1 MPQATH
7 HATSFWIGADSG
19 RLYSCCIVRLGF
31 CVRFPYNTCGGAHE
45 ATFSFEPKLGH
56 GCGSCSADGGALF
69 TEVPLAPDERLG
81 AANHAQI
88 PCCPT
93 KGPTDCYR
101 KNANR
106 ARRDPRFH
114 FKDRHTASFLIPT
127 MASVE
132 PQIHRRNKHNTHT
145 HTRHTH
151 THTTHTQ
158 DTFRTHTR
166 ARTHAPRTHALA
178 SRATHASRATRH
190 TPHAT
195 RHAAR
200 GTRHTSHA
208 NVLGFWHIQHEAL
221 CALVGEVLY
230 QNTQDISLFKFI
242 RVKSDL
248 KRYLRSAPTLWNAR
262 CQRRT
267 TTNDNTRHRKR
278 RQRTT
283 TSDSERRQ
291 TTTTTMTT
299 TSMTTTTTTDNEQ
312 RR

>member
-1 MPQATH
+1 MWTDAAVSRTCFCGRFLDTILVPQATH

-45 ATFSFEPKLGH
+45 ATFSFEPRLGH
-56 GCGSCSADGGALF
+56 GCGSCSAGGGALF

-114 FKDRHTASFLIPT
+114 FKDRHTVSFLIPT
-127 MASVE
+127 MASME

-145 HTRHTH
+145 RTTH

-166 ARTHAPRTHALA
+166 ARTHAPRTHAL
-178 SRATHASRATRH
+178 RATCHSCVTCHAAH
-190 TPHAT
+190 AKHAT

-208 NVLGFWHIQHEAL
+208 NTAHF
-221 CALVGEVLY
+221 
-230 QNTQDISLFKFI
+230 
-242 RVKSDL
+242 
-248 KRYLRSAPTLWNAR
+248 
-262 CQRRT
+262 
-267 TTNDNTRHRKR
+267 
-278 RQRTT
+278 
-283 TSDSERRQ
+283 
-291 TTTTTMTT
+291 
-299 TSMTTTTTTDNEQ
+299 
-312 RR
+312 